1 MTRHYTEEEI
11 RRARLVADI
20 NNFPEL
26 MGAEEDIDCV
36 MVIRVRVWRELDK
49 DYPKLK
55 LYGPSHGE
63 FYEWLINSDQAKT
76 TQFWINLK
84 EKSIKEI
91 YRKYLAE
98 QHKYTRPS
106 EDDLKKF
113 DALMET
119 LKVKELS
126 ALTNNE
132 RPNSMDRAEKNRK
145 DAQGIFFEGAAKEA
159 FDSGIVNLEGLK
171 DLYEFEFLE
180 MSYTRNWSEEWCI
193 DAAIESLRRRQEHK
207 KNGTWEGK

>member
-126 ALTNNE
+126 ALTNNG
-132 RPNSMDRAEKNRK
+132 RPNSMDRAEKTERMRRGYFLREQQK
-145 DAQGIFFEGAAKEA
+145 KH
-159 FDSGIVNLEGLK
+159 LTPGL
-171 DLYEFEFLE
+171 L
-180 MSYTRNWSEEWCI
+180 T
-193 DAAIESLRRRQEHK
+193 
-207 KNGTWEGK
+207 